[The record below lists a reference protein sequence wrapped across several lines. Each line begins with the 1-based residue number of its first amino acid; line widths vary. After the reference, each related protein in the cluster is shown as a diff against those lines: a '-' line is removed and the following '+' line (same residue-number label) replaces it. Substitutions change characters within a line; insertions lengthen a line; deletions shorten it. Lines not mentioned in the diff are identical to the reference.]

1 MPDDRIILERLR
13 VTGKP
18 IILALNK
25 IDGYDPYVLITE
37 FHELGMSDMVPIATK
52 SNRGME
58 RLWEVIVSQ
67 CSSVVESQVEIAI
80 PPGIRVVFVG
90 KPNVGKST
98 LLNRVLGEDRVVVSD
113 QPGTTRDSVY
123 VPFQRDGVD
132 YTLIDTAGVRRRA
145 RVKDKIEKFSLLQ
158 TLQALALADV
168 AVFVLNAHDVLSDQ
182 DQRLV
187 SKAVEMGCGIVLAVN
202 KWDNMESDQKDMY
215 KAEIER
221 RLAYVDYARRYFIS
235 AKHGTNVSR
244 LFRAITE
251 AHTVLQQEYSTSL
264 LNEIL
269 THAIEAH
276 QPPLVKGRRVR
287 LRYVHVGSRKPLLFI
302 VHGKQ
307 VEALVPSYKRYIVN
321 YFRKALKIVGVP
333 LQVLCRNDDNPYV

>member
-1 MPDDRIILERLR
+1 MACYP
-13 VTGKP
+13 
-18 IILALNK
+18 
-25 IDGYDPYVLITE
+25 
-37 FHELGMSDMVPIATK
+37 
-52 SNRGME
+52 
-58 RLWEVIVSQ
+58 
-67 CSSVVESQVEIAI
+67 
-80 PPGIRVVFVG
+80 
-90 KPNVGKST
+90 T
-98 LLNRVLGEDRVVVSD
+98 L
-113 QPGTTRDSVY
+113 
-123 VPFQRDGVD
+123 
-132 YTLIDTAGVRRRA
+132 
-145 RVKDKIEKFSLLQ
+145 
-158 TLQALALADV
+158 
-168 AVFVLNAHDVLSDQ
+168 
-182 DQRLV
+182 
-187 SKAVEMGCGIVLAVN
+187 
-202 KWDNMESDQKDMY
+202 
-215 KAEIER
+215 
-221 RLAYVDYARRYFIS
+221 DYARRYFIS